1 MRKGLIHGVLAVLAA
16 GALAAC
22 SPGGGTAGPTPTG
35 TASGGTPSASAPPS
49 TPATP
54 TVPPD
59 VETTQPAPS
68 PPLESPLG
76 TVPGQ
81 GNAELAI
88 VVTPSDTESAINY
101 TLVCQDGVPASESKH
116 PTAEAACTALKNQ
129 PSILNPPGRSTDRAC
144 TQQYGGPQRAMVTGI
159 VDGTPVEAN
168 FARTDGCEIA
178 AWNAAGDVL
187 GPTGGAL

>member
-1 MRKGLIHGVLAVLAA
+1 MRKGLVHAVLTVLAA

-22 SPGGGTAGPTPTG
+22 SPDGGTAGPTPTV
-35 TASGGTPSASAPPS
+35 SASDATTSPSTQPS
-49 TPATP
+49 TPAAP
-54 TVPPD
+54 TIPPD
-59 VETTQPAPS
+59 VETTEPAPS

-76 TVPGQ
+76 TGPGQ

-88 VVTPSDTESAINY
+88 VVTPSETETAINY
-101 TLVCQDGVPASESKH
+101 TLVCRDGVPAAESKH

-129 PSILNPPGRSTDRAC
+129 PALLNPPARSTDRAC
-144 TQQYGGPQRAMVTGI
+144 TQQYGGPQRATVTGI
-159 VDGTPVEAN
+159 VDGTPVETN

-178 AWNAAGDVL
+178 AWNAAADVL

>member
-1 MRKGLIHGVLAVLAA
+1 MRKGLIHGVLTVLAA
-16 GALAAC
+16 AALAAC

-35 TASGGTPSASAPPS
+35 TASNGTTSASPQPS
-49 TPATP
+49 TPATA
-54 TVPPD
+54 TIPPD
-59 VETTQPAPS
+59 VETTEPAPS

-76 TVPGQ
+76 TGPGQ

-88 VVTPSDTESAINY
+88 VVTPSESERPMNY
-101 TLVCQDGVPASESKH
+101 TLVCQDGVPAAESKH
-116 PTAEAACTALKNQ
+116 PTAEAACTALKNH
-129 PSILNPPGRSTDRAC
+129 PALLNPPARGTDRAC
-144 TQQYGGPQRAMVTGI
+144 TQQFGGPQRATVTGI
-159 VDGTPVEAN
+159 LDGTPVERS

>member
-1 MRKGLIHGVLAVLAA
+1 MRKGLIHGVLTVFAA

-22 SPGGGTAGPTPTG
+22 SPGGGTSGPSPTG
-35 TASGGTPSASAPPS
+35 TASSGAPSASAQPS
-49 TPATP
+49 TPSAP

-59 VETTQPAPS
+59 AETSAPAPS

-76 TVPGQ
+76 AGPGQ

-88 VVTPSDTESAINY
+88 LVTPSETAPAINY
-101 TLVCQDGVPASESKH
+101 TLVCQDGVPAAESKH
-116 PTAEAACTALKNQ
+116 PTAEAACTALKNK
-129 PSILNPPGRSTDRAC
+129 PALLNPPARSTDRAC
-144 TQQYGGPQRAMVTGI
+144 TQQYGGPQRATVTGI
-159 VDGTPVEAN
+159 VDGTPVEAT

-178 AWNAAGDVL
+178 AWNAAADVL